1 MIDKIL
7 CIKGGCINKI
17 FTDLLLKNENLKE
30 QDVARYIPILGF
42 MIEIILEIIGIFVV
56 YHIINHLAPYIV
68 GKNFNNN
75 FLYSLVFFPIV
86 TTLKKLPDTMKSVFV
101 KIAISDEFVICQRG
115 YFRKF
120 IDKLYIKHIDNIEV
134 RATIWGEWF
143 NYGTIT
149 LYSFGGHISL
159 PFIKNPYS
167 VYSNLKNKMK
177 NREGF

>member
-1 MIDKIL
+1 MIDKIF
-7 CIKGGCINKI
+7 CINKGCIDKI
-17 FTDLLLKNENLKE
+17 FNDLLLKNNNLKE
-30 QDVARYIPILGF
+30 QNVARFIPIIGF

-56 YHIINHLAPYIV
+56 YYIINHLAPYIA

-101 KIAISDEFVICQRG
+101 RIAISDEFVICKRG
-115 YFRKF
+115 YFRRF

-167 VYSNLKNKMK
+167 VYTILKSKMQ